1 MSEEK
6 LIKKRWFLAVLL
18 IISSAVFTLF
28 ATALKMYTF
37 NNAIFVPDYWP
48 TYFHILEEVFLWIL
62 LAFIIYKISVKF
74 PFNEKQWKTSLIF
87 NLIASFVIA
96 GLHCYLN
103 NLVSMLITYIE
114 SGKAFSN
121 LGGIFKTYYRY
132 NILIY
137 WIMLIFF
144 LAFDYYKKYRK
155 REREALELELKTSK
169 LESQLTKSQLQALK
183 MQLQPHFLF
192 NTLHT
197 ISGLI
202 NEDVYMAKKTIA
214 LLSDL
219 LRISLDMT
227 DRQEIR
233 LKEELEFVNKYLEIQ
248 KTRFKDRL
256 NIEMKIEPETLDAA
270 VPTLIL
276 QPLTENAISHG
287 ISPHKREGLLKIVS
301 EKIDSN
307 LILEIHD
314 SGDGIK
320 SADKVNNSKGI
331 GLTNTKKRLEQL
343 YNGKYT
349 FELNSSSL
357 GGLEVRIN
365 IPFKKLEENGS

>member
-1 MSEEK
+1 MTEEK
-6 LIKKRWFLAVLL
+6 LIKKRWFLTVLL
-18 IISSAVFTLF
+18 IISSVVFTLF

-37 NNAIFVPDYWP
+37 NKAIFIPDYWP
-48 TYFHILEEVFLWIL
+48 TYFHILEEVFIWIL
-62 LAFIIYKISVKF
+62 LAFIIYKISVRL
-74 PFNEKQWKTSLIF
+74 PFNEKQWKTSLFF
-87 NLIASFVIA
+87 NLIISFLIA
-96 GLHCYLN
+96 ALHCYLN
-103 NLVSMLITYIE
+103 NLVSVLITYIE
-114 SGKAFSN
+114 TGKAFSN

-144 LAFDYYKKYRK
+144 LALDYYKKYQK

-169 LESQLTKSQLQALK
+169 LESQLAKSQLRALK

-233 LKEELEFVNKYLEIQ
+233 LKEELEFINKYLEIQ

-256 NIEMKIEPETLDAA
+256 NIEMSIQPETLDAA
-270 VPTLIL
+270 VPTLLL

-287 ISPHKREGLLKIVS
+287 ISPHKKAGFLKIVS
-301 EKIDSN
+301 QKTDSS

-320 SADKVNNSKGI
+320 SAAETNNSKGI
-331 GLTNTKKRLEQL
+331 GLSNTKKRLEQL
-343 YNGKYT
+343 YTGKYT

-357 GGLEVRIN
+357 GGLEVSIK